1 MHWVL
6 CLLLAAL
13 FASSRCAGAPET
25 FCHRERGDSS
35 GRRHLTFL
43 TRRTGQLEL
52 VQSIWG
58 PEKNGQGLLECANSG
73 DPELTESYLSL
84 CEEAEPAT
92 PRGLRDAAYLAG
104 EDSPCVDSSK
114 SAFRRKRELPAA
126 RHKRSWMIPGTLWC
140 GTGSVA
146 ANFTDLG
153 VFDQTDK
160 CCREHDHCRH
170 TISAFSLKYG
180 VFNRHL
186 FTVSHCQCD
195 RRFRNCLLGVNDTV
209 SNLVGYGFFNVLKVP
224 CFVFESRMQCTRLYW
239 WGGCKKQSQAPF
251 ALLRGP
257 TRYNSTYPE
266 EEDKDMGWRYNKSQP
281 NMPKETLLTAKP
293 LSKQGG
299 AQPPKQS
306 TAQPLSKGNQK
317 SPAQGTRQRTE
328 KQGVTSHQKGSK
340 KRGQSKL
347 DSSGQQAVKTAK
359 PPVTSKNV
367 ATTSSTATFYDGG
380 QWLKIHREENDLPT
394 VEPAFLGDDKSE
406 KSDGVAHNRPSLVE
420 RKTEQH
426 HKLKNCGCYKHLDR
440 CEYKIPPYKKR
451 FELHNTESRMLYHCN
466 CTQRL
471 ARHLRKMGESNAVES
486 LAVSYIS
493 FSCFNLQTREE
504 CDSGRCSVKYTAVL
518 SRDHRLQRA
527 LRLKKNVENRA
538 RVAAAPKVKRQG
550 LYENIQIKKGL
561 VKLYDKCLEMVHA
574 VQQQQ

>member
-13 FASSRCAGAPET
+13 FASSRCAGAPDT
-25 FCHRERGDSS
+25 FCHRERSDSS

-58 PEKNGQGLLECANSG
+58 PERNGQGLLECASSG
-73 DPELTESYLSL
+73 DPELTETYLSL

-92 PRGLRDAAYLAG
+92 PRGLRDAANLVG

-114 SAFRRKRELPAA
+114 RAFRRKREVRAA

-180 VFNRHL
+180 IFNRHL
-186 FTVSHCQCD
+186 FTLSHCQCD
-195 RRFRNCLLGVNDTV
+195 QR
-209 SNLVGYGFFNVLKVP
+209 
-224 CFVFESRMQCTRLYW
+224 
-239 WGGCKKQSQAPF
+239 CKKQSRAPF
-251 ALLRGP
+251 ALVRGP

-266 EEDKDMGWRYNKSQP
+266 EEDKDMGWRARGTNNKSQP
-281 NMPKETLLTAKP
+281 KMPQETLLTAKP

-299 AQPPKQS
+299 AQTPKQS
-306 TAQPLSKGNQK
+306 TAEPSRKGNQE

-328 KQGVTSHQKGSK
+328 KQGVASHQKGGSK

-347 DSSGQQAVKTAK
+347 DS
-359 PPVTSKNV
+359 N
-367 ATTSSTATFYDGG
+367 
-380 QWLKIHREENDLPT
+380 
-394 VEPAFLGDDKSE
+394 
-406 KSDGVAHNRPSLVE
+406 
-420 RKTEQH
+420 
-426 HKLKNCGCYKHLDR
+426 KLKNCGCYKHLDR

-451 FELHNTESRMLYHCN
+451 FELQNTESRMLYHCN

-504 CDSGRCSVKYTAVL
+504 CDSGRCSVKHTAVL

-527 LRLKKNVENRA
+527 LRLKKNVEKRA

-550 LYENIQIKKGL
+550 LYENFQSKKGL